1 MLRCL
6 TSEQV
11 VSYDFLPDTWS
22 VHQLL
27 DDIADASPPYHTL
40 IDAGALITG
49 LTNVQVARPLR
60 SVIQVSSL
68 ISSRRPTGRGGP
80 SYLDE

>member
-1 MLRCL
+1 MHKYAPEYGAAPVTFRAAK
-6 TSEQV
+6 
-11 VSYDFLPDTWS
+11 
-22 VHQLL
+22 LL
-27 DDIADASPPYHTL
+27 
-40 IDAGALITG
+40 DAGALITG

-80 SYLDE
+80 S